1 MRLLLDT
8 HTFIWWANE
17 QRKLSPHVLALCQDS
32 ANTLLLSLAAV
43 WEMQIKLQLGKM
55 QLTLSLA
62 KIITD
67 QEQLNR
73 INIMPIKLEH
83 IFALD
88 DFPMHHKDPFDRLM
102 IAQAMV
108 EGAVLLS
115 RDPVFA
121 LYPVD
126 VQW

>member
-1 MRLLLDT
+1 
-8 HTFIWWANE
+8 
-17 QRKLSPHVLALCQDS
+17 
-32 ANTLLLSLAAV
+32 
-43 WEMQIKLQLGKM
+43 
-55 QLTLSLA
+55 
-62 KIITD
+62 
-67 QEQLNR
+67 
-73 INIMPIKLEH
+73 MPIKLEH